1 MKIILLFVF
10 ILTACGL
17 FLLLS
22 GILRL
27 PTLRSG
33 RAMVRAG
40 KNERTAKVLDT
51 FYMDGAVYLWKIHSM
66 NVYKRNRMQNVLNAA
81 GFKLSPEPI
90 WRR

>member
-17 FLLLS
+17 FLLMS

-33 RAMVRAG
+33 RAMVLAG
-40 KNERTAKVLDT
+40 KKEKKLQKVLGT
-51 FYMDGAVYLWKIHSM
+51 FYMDGAVYLEIGRAH
-66 NVYKRNRMQNVLNAA
+66 V
-81 GFKLSPEPI
+81 
-90 WRR
+90 